1 MKNSFKLGLVALAI
15 ATSFAACKGA
25 GSSTPV
31 DSAKADSAKVDSVK
45 KDSTV
50 ATDSTAKAGAA
61 KVDSVKKDTAKK

>member
-1 MKNSFKLGLVALAI
+1 
-15 ATSFAACKGA
+15 
-25 GSSTPV
+25 
-31 DSAKADSAKVDSVK
+31 VK